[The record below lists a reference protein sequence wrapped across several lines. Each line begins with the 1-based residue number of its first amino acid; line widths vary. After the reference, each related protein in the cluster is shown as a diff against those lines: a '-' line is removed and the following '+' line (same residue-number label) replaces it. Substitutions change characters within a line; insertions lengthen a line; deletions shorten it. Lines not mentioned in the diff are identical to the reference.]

1 MAKVRGRYSLRGG
14 IGHAL
19 AWPGGGPEVW
29 QSRNLLANWV
39 VAPGVR
45 RRTLKLVIL
54 GVPAATLIAGASIA
68 VYNRIYFGTFYT
80 AGAPPRISYCGRTY
94 YPGDTARADSLA
106 HLTSFLAS
114 SGQGGLTRIG
124 STPSGLPIV
133 ANLMSPETR
142 ASFHTDVCTM
152 EVWVQT
158 GPDSYVVY
166 GLSGGP

>member
-1 MAKVRGRYSLRGG
+1 
-14 IGHAL
+14 
-19 AWPGGGPEVW
+19 
-29 QSRNLLANWV
+29 
-39 VAPGVR
+39 VR
-45 RRTLKLVIL
+45 RRT
-54 GVPAATLIAGASIA
+54 ATLVLLSVAAAILVAGTSVA
-68 VYNRIYFGTFYT
+68 VYNRLYFGTFYT
-80 AGAPPRISYCGRTY
+80 TGAPPRISYCGRTY
-94 YPGDTARADSLA
+94 YPGDTPRADSLA

-114 SGQGGLTRIG
+114 NGQSGLTRIG

-133 ANLMSPETR
+133 ANVMSLETR

>member
-1 MAKVRGRYSLRGG
+1 
-14 IGHAL
+14 
-19 AWPGGGPEVW
+19 
-29 QSRNLLANWV
+29 
-39 VAPGVR
+39 VR
-45 RRTLKLVIL
+45 RRTLNLVIL
-54 GVPAATLIAGASIA
+54 GVPAAILIAGASIA
-68 VYNRIYFGTFYT
+68 VYNRVYFGTFYT

-94 YPGDTARADSLA
+94 YPGDTTRADSLA

-114 SGQGGLTRIG
+114 NGQSGLTRVG

-133 ANLMSPETR
+133 ANVMSLETR